1 MGLFMKPLLRVN
13 QVSKSFGTLPVIK
26 NVSLDVFPGEV
37 VGLTGSTGSGK
48 SVLMMLLAGLYEP
61 NSGDILFNKVKLV
74 IPFSANKNGIGVIHQ
89 KPTLSEHLDITSN
102 IFLGNEIGFP
112 KQAGFFR
119 RLNRYKMKEEA
130 SQILDVLGIK
140 FNSLNEIVFNLS
152 GEQRQ
157 MIAIARVLTLP
168 LKMVI
173 IDDPTVSLSYPN
185 QQKLLDLIQDWQ
197 QKGIAIIFSSNNLD
211 YLFSVTDRIIIL
223 HQGRKVA
230 DKRTDETNKEEVMN
244 YLLGIKNSNKSFI
257 SVWDFDSY
265 ALIREKAEKISYH
278 QMLLE
283 KDLAAEGSLNRQL
296 SEKLADQLQ
305 TLEQTNHALL
315 KAQKRLLSEREVER
329 KYLAREIHDQIIQDL
344 LSINYELEGMG
355 VGKDVSTNLDKNIAF
370 IHQSIRELIDSLR
383 SICGNLRPP
392 TIDSLG
398 IGAAIKSYAKDWK
411 DRTKIDINVDIDS
424 ELGRLPEWIEL
435 SIFRILQEGL
445 NNIWKHAHATHAEV
459 GLHHTSPRKLI
470 LSISDN
476 GSGWPTGLD
485 ISNLANKG
493 HYGLTGISERVA
505 LLGGRLQLLRQNNGG
520 ALITAEITHP
530 KVKLKTKK
538 KKK

>member
-1 MGLFMKPLLRVN
+1 MTIKPLLRVN
-13 QVSKSFGTLPVIK
+13 QISKSFGTLPVIK
-26 NVSLDVFPGEV
+26 NVSLDVFQGEV

-48 SVLMMLLAGLYEP
+48 SVLMLLLAGLYEP
-61 NSGDILFNKVKLV
+61 NSGEIVFDDAKLV
-74 IPFSANKNGIGVIHQ
+74 IPFSTNKHGIGVIHQ

-102 IFLGNEIGFP
+102 IFLGNEIGYP
-112 KQAGFFR
+112 KHAGFYR
-119 RLNRYKMKEEA
+119 RIDRFKMREEA
-130 SQILDVLGIK
+130 SRILNDLGVGFK
-140 FNSLNEIVFNLS
+140 SLNEIVFNLS

-197 QKGIAIIFSSNNLD
+197 QKGVAVIFSSNNLD
-211 YLFSVTDRIIIL
+211 QLFSVTDRIIIL

-230 DKRTDETNKEEVMN
+230 DKRTDETNKEEIMN
-244 YLLGIKNSNKSFI
+244 YLLGIKNPNKPFI

-296 SEKLADQLQ
+296 SEKLADQLK
-305 TLEQTNHALL
+305 TLEHTNQALL
-315 KAQKRLLSEREVER
+315 KAQKRLLSERELER
-329 KYLAREIHDQIIQDL
+329 KHLAREIHDQIIQDL
-344 LSINYELEGMG
+344 LSINYELEGME
-355 VGKDVSTNLDKNIAF
+355 VGKDVSDNLDKNISL
-370 IHQSIRELIDSLR
+370 IHQSIRDLIDSLR

-411 DRTKIDINVDIDS
+411 DRTKIDIHVDIDP

-435 SIFRILQEGL
+435 SIQ
-445 NNIWKHAHATHAEV
+445 AC
-459 GLHHTSPRKLI
+459 
-470 LSISDN
+470 N
-476 GSGWPTGLD
+476 G
-485 ISNLANKG
+485 
-493 HYGLTGISERVA
+493 
-505 LLGGRLQLLRQNNGG
+505 
-520 ALITAEITHP
+520 
-530 KVKLKTKK
+530 
-538 KKK
+538 